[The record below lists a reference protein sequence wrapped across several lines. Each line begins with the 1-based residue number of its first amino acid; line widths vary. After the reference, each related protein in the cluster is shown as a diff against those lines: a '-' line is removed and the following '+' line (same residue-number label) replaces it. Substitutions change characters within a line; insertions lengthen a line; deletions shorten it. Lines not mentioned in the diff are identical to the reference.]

1 MLKPLVHNV
10 LVSIN
15 GSESSSRAAMY
26 GILMAKQ
33 QHLNLKFV
41 YVVDTATLKRLT
53 ISHFLLEEENVSFAQ
68 NLRADGQKYL
78 DYAMMLAK
86 KKGVKAQAEL
96 LEGSVWGEVIS
107 AADKFKAELILI
119 GGSGGTRTSVHA
131 AASGSTGGHFSLV
144 DKEIIMNSHCS
155 VMVVR
160 EPKIEQL
167 YRIA

>member
-33 QHLNLKFV
+33 LHLNLKFV

-119 GGSGGTRTSVHA
+119 GGSGTRTSVHA
-131 AASGSTGGHFSLV
+131 AASGSTEGHFSLV

-167 YRIA
+167 FRIA

>member
-15 GSESSSRAAMY
+15 GSESSTHAAMY

-33 QHLNLKFV
+33 QHVNLKFV
-41 YVVDTATLKRLT
+41 CVVDTATLKRLT
-53 ISHFLLEEENVSFAQ
+53 ISHFLLEEENASFAQ

-107 AADKFKAELILI
+107 AADNFKAELILI
-119 GGSGGTRTSVHA
+119 GGSGAQNASRTVT
-131 AASGSTGGHFSLV
+131 SGSKGHFSLV

-160 EPKIEQL
+160 EPQIEQL
-167 YRIA
+167 FRIA

>member
-1 MLKPLVHNV
+1 MLKPLIHNV
-10 LVSIN
+10 VVAVN
-15 GSESSSRAAMY
+15 GSDSSARAAMY

-33 QHLNLKFV
+33 YHLNLKFV

-53 ISHFLLEEENVSFAQ
+53 ISHFLLEEENIGFAQ
-68 NLRADGQKYL
+68 DLRADGQKYL

-86 KKGVKAQAEL
+86 KKGVKAQTEL

-107 AADKFKAELILI
+107 AADKFKADLILV
-119 GGSGGTRTSVHA
+119 GGSGTISSGHA
-131 AASGSTGGHFSLV
+131 AASGSTGHFSLA
-144 DKEIIMNSHCS
+144 DKEIIMNAHCS

-167 YRIA
+167 FRIS

>member
-1 MLKPLVHNV
+1 MLKPLVQNV
-10 LVSIN
+10 VVAVN
-15 GSESSSRAAMY
+15 GSESSARAAMY

-53 ISHFLLEEENVSFAQ
+53 MSHFLLEEENVDFAQ
-68 NLRADGQKYL
+68 NLRADGKKYL

-107 AADKFKAELILI
+107 AADKFKAELILV
-119 GGSGGTRTSVHA
+119 GGSGMKVSGYA
-131 AASGSTGGHFSLV
+131 AASGSTGHFSLA
-144 DKEIIMNSHCS
+144 DKEIIMNAHCS

-160 EPKIEQL
+160 VPKIEQL
-167 YRIA
+167 FRIS

>member
-15 GSESSSRAAMY
+15 GSDSSSRAAMY

-33 QHLNLKFV
+33 LHLNLKFV

-167 YRIA
+167 FRIA

>member
-1 MLKPLVHNV
+1 MLKPLIHNV
-10 LVSIN
+10 VVAVN
-15 GSESSSRAAMY
+15 GSDSSARAAMY

-33 QHLNLKFV
+33 YHLNLKFV

-53 ISHFLLEEENVSFAQ
+53 ISHFLVEEENLGFAQ
-68 NLRADGQKYL
+68 DLRADGQKYL

-86 KKGVKAQAEL
+86 KKGVKAQTEL

-107 AADKFKAELILI
+107 AADKFKAELILV
-119 GGSGGTRTSVHA
+119 GGSGTTSSGHA
-131 AASGSTGGHFSLV
+131 AASGSTGHFSLA
-144 DKEIIMNSHCS
+144 DKEIIMNAHCS

-167 YRIA
+167 FRIL

>member
-33 QHLNLKFV
+33 HHLNLKFV

-78 DYAMMLAK
+78 DYVMMLAK

-107 AADKFKAELILI
+107 AADKFKAELILM
-119 GGSGGTRTSVHA
+119 H
-131 AASGSTGGHFSLV
+131 
-144 DKEIIMNSHCS
+144 
-155 VMVVR
+155 
-160 EPKIEQL
+160 
-167 YRIA
+167 

>member
-1 MLKPLVHNV
+1 MLKPLVQNV
-10 LVSIN
+10 VVAVN
-15 GSESSSRAAMY
+15 GSDSSVRAAMY
-26 GILMAKQ
+26 GILMARQ

-53 ISHFLLEEENVSFAQ
+53 MTHFLLEEENADFAE
-68 NLRADGQKYL
+68 NLRADGKKYL

-119 GGSGGTRTSVHA
+119 GGSGTDLSRHA
-131 AASGSTGGHFSLV
+131 APSGSAGHFSLA

-160 EPKIEQL
+160 EPRIEQL
-167 YRIA
+167 FRIS

>member
-10 LVSIN
+10 LVSVN

-33 QHLNLKFV
+33 YHLNLKFV

-53 ISHFLLEEENVSFAQ
+53 ISHFLLEEETTSFEQ
-68 NLRADGQKYL
+68 NLRSDGQKYL

-119 GGSGGTRTSVHA
+119 GGSGAKTSGHA
-131 AASGSTGGHFSLV
+131 ESFGASGHFSLV

-167 YRIA
+167 FRIS

>member
-1 MLKPLVHNV
+1 MLKPLVQNV
-10 LVSIN
+10 VVAVN
-15 GSESSSRAAMY
+15 GSESSARAAMY

-53 ISHFLLEEENVSFAQ
+53 MSHFLLEEENIDFAQ
-68 NLRADGQKYL
+68 NLRADGKKYL

-86 KKGVKAQAEL
+86 KKGVKAQSEL

-107 AADKFKAELILI
+107 AADKFKAELILV
-119 GGSGGTRTSVHA
+119 GGSGTRTFGHA
-131 AASGSTGGHFSLV
+131 SASSSTGHFSLA
-144 DKEIIMNSHCS
+144 DKEIIMNAHCS

-160 EPKIEQL
+160 VPKIEQL
-167 YRIA
+167 FRIS

>member
-131 AASGSTGGHFSLV
+131 AASGSTGHFSLV

-167 YRIA
+167 FRIA

>member
-33 QHLNLKFV
+33 LHLNLKFV

-167 YRIA
+167 FRIA

>member
-10 LVSIN
+10 VVAVN
-15 GSESSSRAAMY
+15 GSESSARAAMY

-53 ISHFLLEEENVSFAQ
+53 MSHFLLEEENADFAQ

-119 GGSGGTRTSVHA
+119 GGSGARTSGHA
-131 AASGSTGGHFSLV
+131 SASGSTGHFSLA
-144 DKEIIMNSHCS
+144 DKEIIMNAHCS

-160 EPKIEQL
+160 VPKIEQL
-167 YRIA
+167 FRIS